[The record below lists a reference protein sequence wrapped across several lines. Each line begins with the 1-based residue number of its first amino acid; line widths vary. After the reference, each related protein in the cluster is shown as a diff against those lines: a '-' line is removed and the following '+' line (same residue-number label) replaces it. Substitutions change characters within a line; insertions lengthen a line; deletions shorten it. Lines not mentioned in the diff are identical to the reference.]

1 MEMDG
6 RLFPI
11 SFQKCIIHKK
21 AWKSN
26 FNLRGIACDT
36 CFHNFSKIKTT
47 NSTYSDMHWTNCN
60 IIERKVPVKE
70 VLKDKPG
77 KTINADIFNL
87 EKENLHLQLRELDW
101 LEYKCGAISVAIK
114 SSESIK
120 VDLETLSMPKL
131 NSSRLKQQ
139 DWAKIIY

>member
-1 MEMDG
+1 
-6 RLFPI
+6 
-11 SFQKCIIHKK
+11 
-21 AWKSN
+21 
-26 FNLRGIACDT
+26 
-36 CFHNFSKIKTT
+36 
-47 NSTYSDMHWTNCN
+47 MHWTNCN

-114 SSESIK
+114 SSESNESWFGTLKYAK
-120 VDLETLSMPKL
+120 VK
-131 NSSRLKQQ
+131 
-139 DWAKIIY
+139 